1 MKVVKYILKR
11 VIYAGL
17 LIYGYNTLAVQFN
30 LLLPINYFS
39 LGYLSF
45 FGVPGMISLVLFK
58 YLIL

>member
-45 FGVPGMISLVLFK
+45 FGFPGMISLVLFK

>member
-45 FGVPGMISLVLFK
+45 FGVTGMISLVLFK